1 MAEIVN
7 LRQARKRAARGKA
20 EALADINRAAFGL
33 PKELRSAARAEQAR
47 LAALLDERLL
57 DRRNAAAPADGL
69 AAAEATEPAS
79 PDGIQPLKPP
89 APLPDK
95 R

>member
-20 EALADINRAAFGL
+20 EALADTNRTAFGL
-33 PKELRSAARAEQAR
+33 PKGLRSAASAEQVR
-47 LAALLDERLL
+47 LAARLDERLL

-69 AAAEATEPAS
+69 AAAESTDPAS
-79 PDGIQPLKPP
+79 PDGINPKPP
-89 APLPDK
+89 ALPYE

>member
-20 EALADINRAAFGL
+20 EALADTNRTAFGL

-47 LAALLDERLL
+47 LAARLDERLL
-57 DRRNAAAPADGL
+57 DGRNAAALADGL
-69 AAAEATEPAS
+69 AAAESTDPAS
-79 PDGIQPLKPP
+79 PDGIQPSKPP
-89 APLPDK
+89 ALPDE

>member
-33 PKELRSAARAEQAR
+33 PKELRSAARADCMSRSAR
-47 LAALLDERLL
+47 EG
-57 DRRNAAAPADGL
+57 GL
-69 AAAEATEPAS
+69 GSE
-79 PDGIQPLKPP
+79 G
-89 APLPDK
+89 
-95 R
+95 